1 MPAGGEGAGDSL
13 AARAERPAR
22 SSRRIE
28 DPRAAF
34 ASGTRAKR
42 KIQRQPACK
51 PGSVWRR
58 GVSPVP
64 RDDHSSGTA
73 VASRLMR
80 PTRATARRR
89 DEGFRLLSPLFGLA
103 PGGACHASR
112 VAARAVRSYRT
123 LSPLPVRARRPA
135 VALSLGSPPPDVIR
149 RRVSVEPG
157 LSSAVK
163 QRSSGRLAAR
173 GVGAR
178 GGKVKRR
185 VLARAARFSRQN
197 VVALGPSPLSCSR
210 KALD

>member
-1 MPAGGEGAGDSL
+1 MRAFAFCRPYSVLLPAGL
-13 AARAERPAR
+13 AMPPALPRERCALTAPFHPYR
-22 SSRRIE
+22 
-28 DPRAAF
+28 D
-34 ASGTRAKR
+34 KR
-42 KIQRQPACK
+42 
-51 PGSVWRR
+51 G
-58 GVSPVP
+58 G
-64 RDDHSSGTA
+64 
-73 VASRLMR
+73 
-80 PTRATARRR
+80 
-89 DEGFRLLSPLFGLA
+89 LLS
-103 PGGACHASR
+103 
-112 VAARAVRSYRT
+112 
-123 LSPLPVRARRPA
+123 

-163 QRSSGRLAAR
+163 QWSSGRLAAK